1 MYYGNFKN
9 KKDKIIFF
17 ISCIVSIPI
26 VIFVFIKLPNRYMY
40 FWGLLIFFIILGLET
55 LYKKIK
61 K

>member
-1 MYYGNFKN
+1 MYYGDFKN
-9 KKDKIIFF
+9 KKDKIKFF

-26 VIFVFIKLPNRYMY
+26 VIFVFIRLPDKYMY
-40 FWGLLIFFIILGLET
+40 IWGLLFFFLILGLEI

>member
-26 VIFVFIKLPNRYMY
+26 VIFAFIKLPNRYMY
-40 FWGLLIFFIILGLET
+40 FWGLLFFFIVLILEI
-55 LYKKIK
+55 LYKKTK